1 MQINTLKGKFGVM
14 ITTLKE
20 NNTVADFTLAGMDLI
35 PSQIRALVR
44 AVELNRTLKTLSIS
58 RKNI

>member
-20 NNTVADFTLAGMDLI
+20 NNTVADFALAGMDLI
-35 PSQIRALVR
+35 PS
-44 AVELNRTLKTLSIS
+44 
-58 RKNI
+58 